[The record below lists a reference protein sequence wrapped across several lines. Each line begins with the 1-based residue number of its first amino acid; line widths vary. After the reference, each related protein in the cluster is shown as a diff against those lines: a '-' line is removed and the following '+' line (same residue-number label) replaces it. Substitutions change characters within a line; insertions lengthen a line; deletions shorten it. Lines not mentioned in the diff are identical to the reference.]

1 MTPYCADRAE
11 VRFKV
16 EFSSCPVEASLG
28 VLGRKWALLVLRDIA
43 MFRADRFNDMLRRT
57 PGMTKRVLAMRLAE
71 LERGG
76 FIYRKEHGP
85 KFTRW
90 ALTEKGWDTLPV
102 LMTLVEFGA
111 KWHADRV
118 FSDGR
123 ARPLDAVFDR
133 AYIRQVLGPP
143 ARAPR
148 PAPRRGRA
156 PSRTPVGAPPTAAVA

>member
-1 MTPYCADRAE
+1 MTQYCADRTE
-11 VRFKV
+11 VKFKV

-57 PGMTKRVLAMRLAE
+57 PGMTKRVLAMRLSE
-71 LERGG
+71 LERAG

-90 ALTEKGWDTLPV
+90 SLTEKGWDTLPV

-118 FSDGR
+118 FADGV

-133 AYIRQVLGPP
+133 AYIRTILRPGGRSPRKGSRRARTILRPP
-143 ARAPR
+143 LVAP
-148 PAPRRGRA
+148 AI
-156 PSRTPVGAPPTAAVA
+156 SVTA

>member
-76 FIYRKEHGP
+76 FIYRKEQGP

-133 AYIRQVLGPP
+133 AYIRRILGPP
-143 ARAPR
+143 SRESRASGSRSRSVPR
-148 PAPRRGRA
+148 DATVTAPA
-156 PSRTPVGAPPTAAVA
+156 TAVA

>member
-118 FSDGR
+118 FADGR

-133 AYIRQVLGPP
+133 AYIRRILSPP
-143 ARAPR
+143 PREARTSGT
-148 PAPRRGRA
+148 RGRA
-156 PSRTPVGAPPTAAVA
+156 LPRTPSAPPAETAVA

>member
-1 MTPYCADRAE
+1 MTRYCADRAE
-11 VRFKV
+11 VKFKV

-57 PGMTKRVLAMRLAE
+57 PGMTKRVLAMRLSE
-71 LERGG
+71 LERAG
-76 FIYRKEHGP
+76 FIYRKEQGP

-118 FSDGR
+118 FADGV
-123 ARPLDAVFDR
+123 ARPLDAVFDP
-133 AYIRQVLGPP
+133 AYIREVLRTGKSRDSRSSTRR
-143 ARAPR
+143 ARSMPR
-148 PAPRRGRA
+148 TTLPAP
-156 PSRTPVGAPPTAAVA
+156 TVAAA

>member
-1 MTPYCADRAE
+1 MTQYCADRTE
-11 VRFKV
+11 VKFKV

-57 PGMTKRVLAMRLAE
+57 PGMTKRVLAMRLSE
-71 LERGG
+71 LERSG
-76 FIYRKEHGP
+76 FIYRKEQGP

-102 LMTLVEFGA
+102 LMTLVGFGV

-118 FSDGR
+118 FPDGV

-133 AYIRQVLGPP
+133 GYIRQVL
-143 ARAPR
+143 ATSS
-148 PAPRRGRA
+148 RA
-156 PSRTPVGAPPTAAVA
+156 PSRTSTRARSRVKQSPVVLARAALA